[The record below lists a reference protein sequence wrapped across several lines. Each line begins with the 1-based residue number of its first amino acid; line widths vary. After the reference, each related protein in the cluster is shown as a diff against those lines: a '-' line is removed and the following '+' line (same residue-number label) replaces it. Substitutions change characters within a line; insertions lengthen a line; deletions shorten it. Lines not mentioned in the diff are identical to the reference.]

1 VVTQVDVRR
10 VVHTLPHV
18 VERDDCFGFDIVIG
32 AKKLGFVWLW
42 RERVDPKKARVPNP
56 DVLALRVPDLDAKEA
71 LLMSDHGL
79 FFTEPHYD
87 GYAAVLVRLTS
98 LTGAEL
104 RVLLKNAH
112 AALVEKI
119 TRKKAR
125 AGTID
130 RGRVKERTVRNR
142 R

>member
-1 VVTQVDVRR
+1 MSTQVDVRR
-10 VVHTLPHV
+10 IVHTLPHV
-18 VERDDCFGFDIVIG
+18 LERDDCFGFDIVIG

-71 LLMSDHGL
+71 MLMSDQGS

-87 GYAAVLVRLTS
+87 GYAAVLVRLKS
-98 LTGAEL
+98 LRGAEL
-104 RVLLKNAH
+104 RVLLKNVH
-112 AALVEKI
+112 AALVEKM
-119 TRKKAR
+119 TRKNAR
-125 AGTID
+125 ADTIENE
-130 RGRVKERTVRNR
+130 RVKERAVRNR

>member
-1 VVTQVDVRR
+1 VSTQVDVRR
-10 VVHTLPHV
+10 IVHTLPHV
-18 VERDDCFGFDIVIG
+18 LERDDCFGFDIVIG

-71 LLMSDHGL
+71 MLMSDQGS

-87 GYAAVLVRLTS
+87 GYAAVLVRLKS
-98 LTGAEL
+98 LRGAEL
-104 RVLLKNAH
+104 RVLLKNVH
-112 AALVEKI
+112 AALVEKM
-119 TRKKAR
+119 TRKNAR
-125 AGTID
+125 ADTIENE
-130 RGRVKERTVRNR
+130 RVKERAVRNR